1 MALLT
6 LSDRFRISFFR
17 PRYGLAVEHALGDLV
32 QWSGERGRTYFFQSE
47 LPYTVTQAAYGDPG
61 FVGYR
66 VNATVADH
74 DAWGV
79 GVYSFFAAHAV
90 TVESGIR
97 CPPALERRFVAPLGV
112 HLNGLGAIK
121 HVINEVGVGTS
132 ATQQVNYV
140 C

>member
-1 MALLT
+1 M
-6 LSDRFRISFFR
+6 
-17 PRYGLAVEHALGDLV
+17 
-32 QWSGERGRTYFFQSE
+32 
-47 LPYTVTQAAYGDPG
+47 
-61 FVGYR
+61 
-66 VNATVADH
+66 NATVKDH
-74 DAWGV
+74 DAWAV
-79 GVYSFFAAHAV
+79 GVYSFFATHDV

-97 CPPALERRFVAPLGV
+97 CPAALQARFVAPMGV